1 MQVQINLVSSQ
12 YVDLELHRELK
23 DKHNSISLSL
33 RISTA
38 LVSDLDA
45 PRRLALE
52 SVFLSIEDI
61 VYGCVI
67 I

>member
-1 MQVQINLVSSQ
+1 M
-12 YVDLELHRELK
+12 
-23 DKHNSISLSL
+23 SLNL

-38 LVSDLDA
+38 LVSDLDT

-67 I
+67 IELVNAS